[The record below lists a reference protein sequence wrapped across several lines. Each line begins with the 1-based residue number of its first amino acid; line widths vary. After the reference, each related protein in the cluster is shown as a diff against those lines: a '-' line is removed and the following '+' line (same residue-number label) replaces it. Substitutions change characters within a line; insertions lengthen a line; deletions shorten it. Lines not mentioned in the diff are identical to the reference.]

1 VGDIII
7 VAFDLLAECA
17 AGLGLRAVL
26 SGEGPDEWFCGYSF
40 HRAHLWAGRLSAV
53 PWGLPLLAAAMG
65 RAGPLASRCAGL
77 GQALGRE
84 ELRRIAAWL
93 RGWQASSPRERA
105 DGLRR
110 LFTPAEMTGLVHPD
124 LRAEWHRD
132 LADLEPLTSDRLP
145 EILNAQCQGWLPGWV
160 IGRHEKIAMARAVE
174 VRMPLLDRS
183 LRDYA
188 GGLPMTRR
196 CNGWRDKIAWR
207 EMARKQGLR
216 ASARPKQAFSP
227 PAVATVRDPTF
238 GALDAGYLSPDS
250 LRRRGWFLPA
260 GIASLRRRARAGSL
274 IAAKQWA
281 ALLILEIWAR
291 HYMDAPQ

>member
-1 VGDIII
+1 
-7 VAFDLLAECA
+7 
-17 AGLGLRAVL
+17 
-26 SGEGPDEWFCGYSF
+26 
-40 HRAHLWAGRLSAV
+40 
-53 PWGLPLLAAAMG
+53 
-65 RAGPLASRCAGL
+65 
-77 GQALGRE
+77 
-84 ELRRIAAWL
+84 
-93 RGWQASSPRERA
+93 
-105 DGLRR
+105 
-110 LFTPAEMTGLVHPD
+110 
-124 LRAEWHRD
+124 
-132 LADLEPLTSDRLP
+132 
-145 EILNAQCQGWLPGWV
+145 
-160 IGRHEKIAMARAVE
+160 
-174 VRMPLLDRS
+174 MPLLDRS